1 MMENCSNYRLLS
13 SKGIVQDLQECQTM
27 LDLDRGSKKAKGL
40 TVGLTKLI
48 LVLGQTTQKKKNQDT
63 SKLLI

>member
-1 MMENCSNYRLLS
+1 
-13 SKGIVQDLQECQTM
+13 M